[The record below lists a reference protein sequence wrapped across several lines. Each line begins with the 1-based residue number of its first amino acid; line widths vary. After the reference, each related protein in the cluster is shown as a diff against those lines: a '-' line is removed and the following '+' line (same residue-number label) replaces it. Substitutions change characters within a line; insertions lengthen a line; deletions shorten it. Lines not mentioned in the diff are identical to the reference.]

1 MRCTEDKQH
10 VFELVLL
17 QAILADHLD
26 PKTEEQSAI
35 VTLLNI
41 VGQVCLRSQQRS
53 AVEGIDASYGLS
65 KHSRT
70 VVVTDSRS
78 AVRWTLAR
86 QRMDTG

>member
-53 AVEGIDASYGLS
+53 AVEGIDASHGQTLTDC
-65 KHSRT
+65 SR
-70 VVVTDSRS
+70 D
-78 AVRWTLAR
+78 
-86 QRMDTG
+86 